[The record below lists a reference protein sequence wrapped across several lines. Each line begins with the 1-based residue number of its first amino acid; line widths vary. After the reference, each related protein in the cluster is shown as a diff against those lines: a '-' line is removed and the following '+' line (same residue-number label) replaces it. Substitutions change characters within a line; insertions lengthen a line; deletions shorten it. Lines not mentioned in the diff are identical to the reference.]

1 MAWQRYHEE
10 EGSEKKKFRVHSFCH
25 YCCSMHVFIH
35 IVVYSRR
42 FSYDSRMFQEI
53 SRMIR
58 VELARR
64 RMLRQIKEEHY
75 ETTNIRQDGDAST
88 LLL

>member
-1 MAWQRYHEE
+1 MRR
-10 EGSEKKKFRVHSFCH
+10 KKIAFIAFAIIVAVCM
-25 YCCSMHVFIH
+25 CSYILLYVPGDI
-35 IVVYSRR
+35 
-42 FSYDSRMFQEI
+42 SYASRMFQEI